1 MRPLWTY
8 EVQRALSFRKLVSVA
23 IFRERMAILAEAI
36 VRTMNLSN
44 LNYNNGSSRQPLP
57 TSSTKEAS
65 KITKTAENSRE
76 PRPAQGSRTWR
87 LSLEVAQLLAAAKS
101 IFRISIMWY
110 KTITQ

>member
-1 MRPLWTY
+1 MALMRPLWTY

-23 IFRERMAILAEAI
+23 IFRERMAILAEAKA
-36 VRTMNLSN
+36 
-44 LNYNNGSSRQPLP
+44 

-65 KITKTAENSRE
+65 KITKTAENWRE
-76 PRPAQGSRTWR
+76 PRPAQGNRTWR
-87 LSLEVAQLLAAAKS
+87 LSLEVARLLAAAKS